1 MTLIEIA
8 ERLKD
13 VFDDIHYKCDMKQ
26 DVECRA
32 GNYGDG
38 NAGEHEDYRAVE
50 IAIAEAKAEAL
61 KPDTIYVQGGRA
73 WHVSRAI
80 EVVDF
85 DVDGM
90 ELDELCNEADC
101 SEKEDIYNT
110 PHYHYCEG

>member
-1 MTLIEIA
+1 MTLTLIEIA

-13 VFDDIHYKCDMKQ
+13 KYDAAHYACDMKQ
-26 DVECRA
+26 DTDCGAEE
-32 GNYGDG
+32 YGDG

-85 DVDGM
+85 DTDSYTD
-90 ELDELCNEADC
+90 LCSDEDC
-101 SEKEDIYNT
+101 SEEED
-110 PHYHYCEG
+110 HYHYCEM